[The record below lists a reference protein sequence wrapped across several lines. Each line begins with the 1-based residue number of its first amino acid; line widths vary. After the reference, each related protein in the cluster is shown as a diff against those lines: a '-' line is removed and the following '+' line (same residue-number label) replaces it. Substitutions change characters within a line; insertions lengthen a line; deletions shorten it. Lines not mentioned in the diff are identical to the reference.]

1 MKFLNSFHLKIIALI
16 TMLIDHLGVIFFE
29 EYDFLRIV
37 GRTSFILYAF
47 MLVEG
52 VKHTQNHKR
61 YLSKLL
67 IWAFISEIPFDL
79 AMSGKVFNW
88 EQQNIFWTLFLS
100 ALGIILLEKNKE
112 IYFKILIPSVIFFL
126 ALIIRVDYSVYGVA
140 VILGFNF
147 CKKIKINPIIPL
159 TLLNLLASLFL
170 NKFQFFGFLGFIPI
184 SLYNGKQG
192 KKTGKIFYSFYAVHL
207 LVFSA
212 IKFLSKWD
220 SF

>member
-1 MKFLNSFHLKIIALI
+1 MV
-16 TMLIDHLGVIFFE
+16 IDHFGLIFFPSE
-29 EYDFLRIV
+29 GIYRII
-37 GRTSFILYAF
+37 GRVAFILFAF
-47 MLVEG
+47 LLAEG
-52 VKHTQNHKR
+52 TKHTKDFKAYLKR
-61 YLSKLL
+61 LF
-67 IWAFISEIPFDL
+67 IWALISEIPFDL

-112 IYFKILIPSVIFFL
+112 IYFKILISSVIFFL